1 MSGGGSRPARG
12 LAALAIGAWLALSGS
27 ARAAFPAD
35 VPDDRGRTVH
45 IAGPVKRI
53 VVAGPLLFAQIVD
66 ELGIADR
73 VVGVAESPEIPER
86 FRAIPRVGEVGAVS
100 VERVM
105 ALEPDLILGAYGPSR
120 DGLEAAGLLVYTPL
134 PADDI
139 AGVLRT
145 IEQVEHAVL
154 GESRAAPELARKLTT
169 EVAAIEARVAGRPRV
184 RVALLYPLPGS
195 PPLTSG
201 AGTPEHELLVK
212 AGAENV
218 FADTPKYHRVSYE
231 EILRRDPDAIVVDPS
246 ELDWTRTNEVVSSL
260 RAVRA
265 GRVLAVRPSTWVSTR
280 FPDTIRRVAEWLHP
294 DAFAASGPAPGPA
307 AAPARAAEP
316 HP

>member
-1 MSGGGSRPARG
+1 VSWRG
-12 LAALAIGAWLALSGS
+12 AWAAALGVGLVIAGA
-27 ARAAFPAD
+27 ARAAFPVD
-35 VPDDRGRTVH
+35 VPDDRGRSVH
-45 IAGPVKRI
+45 VAGPMKRI

-86 FRAIPRVGEVGAVS
+86 FRAIPRVGELGAVS

-105 ALEPDLILGAYGPSR
+105 ALEPDLVLGAYGPSR
-120 DGLEAAGLLVYTPL
+120 DGLEAAGLLVYTPA

-145 IEQVEHAVL
+145 IEQVERAVL

-169 EVAAIEARVAGRPRV
+169 EVTEIESRVAGKPRV

-201 AGTPEHELLVK
+201 AGTPEHELLVR

-231 EILRRDPDAIVVDPS
+231 EILRRDPDAIIVDPS

-280 FPDTIRRVAEWLHP
+280 FPDTIRRVAAWLHP
-294 DAFAASGPAPGPA
+294 EAFSVPTPATASTPPAE
-307 AAPARAAEP
+307 ARP
-316 HP
+316 